1 MDEPGQS
8 GQRRRLFLIKADDG
22 TDRLIRLLG
31 PFAAQSARITEIRL
45 EGPGQPGEGQSI
57 LIEAIGVCEERAAL
71 IAGQLGALPWVSA
84 IGLGW
89 KSGRA
94 AGDRPG

>member
-8 GQRRRLFLIKADDG
+8 GQRRRLFLIKADNG

-45 EGPGQPGEGQSI
+45 
-57 LIEAIGVCEERAAL
+57 R
-71 IAGQLGALPWVSA
+71 
-84 IGLGW
+84 
-89 KSGRA
+89 GRA
-94 AGDRPG
+94 SPARVNRSSSRPSVSVKNGPP